1 MLQGAGELFGVVQCL
16 VSLISLSLLNVTRSI
31 EYVAERY
38 AQQGAVEYPQ
48 IAGKPYLEDDEC
60 VRLLTNT
67 VLGAADRST
76 QLAAPA
82 LFSWGIIAQTIRD
95 VAYATREAQ
104 LEDGSSDSESPARLK
119 SSLRGS
125 RNSMARPS
133 RIQTLLELIM
143 DVLPGDDPI
152 AIMGTAAVNALQVFD
167 VVSSVSDAF
176 GSLFSAPVDL
186 HITAYAKL
194 ALMSLLREGLPL
206 VQYSPGIVQALLSVI
221 SYDSPSGTT
230 AETLSAPEPA
240 LTMVSDED
248 IFTPRFIGLV
258 HSRYPHELSPLLEFS
273 TALNQS
279 RRSSSDQGPDV
290 ANVLDSMVTFTYKLP
305 VDFND
310 YELVREDEVS
320 NCIQLTSDL
329 PFFESRAISTTGRLR
344 RPKALLASDSQVPSH
359 SEGQL
364 AIPAGTVGVVVS
376 DTRPFVVCWQFEHS
390 GLEYLGN
397 LLATRCLNSTILDA
411 ASLQPLDRLTAA
423 QIVQLITSLLHSAA
437 DKDDPAAAKFVL
449 GRLSY
454 GLQRNDDIIRVV
466 SDMFEEELQA
476 LIGRPN
482 LEGSLPLLVACVQLM
497 RALLT
502 TYPERVWSFLI
513 RSSLIS
519 VDETSCGLA
528 SVVGATE
535 VPSGRYD
542 FLASCTDLFA
552 GLVED
557 AISRA
562 VSRNN
567 SNSKA
572 VARFEDQA
580 RSSGSTPDR
589 MLGAVL
595 LAFERVSVDVLQSLS
610 GWKFDIPGQRLEL
623 NAKIIATLN
632 SVLSYHYRVGGDS
645 DGASAKPTTFLAK
658 ASEALLD
665 TFLADGPQQVTLQS
679 ILNIFTTT
687 VTDVGSTISSQS
699 RKAILAQARAALT
712 FCSTLLS
719 VSLITGRNAARVT
732 SQLFKA
738 VPIIT
743 RMFATQ
749 HALKAPTAKLLT
761 SLVRTAGQD
770 TNEPPSLLGHLG
782 TKATK
787 CFLNLLAELDQPL
800 WDIQTEVSIWKLLSA
815 VVSNNQ
821 QWLAICILTGSTPR
835 DRLKDAQKATNQS
848 RVKPLLTFALDELS
862 QLKTLSPVR
871 AIAMLEFVALAQNH
885 WTWATNDIKKHSE
898 FIKSV
903 TDWLADI
910 VPESRSAD
918 TEAATRFAKENQMA
932 AYIADILAMYLY
944 NARQSGDN
952 SLAKTVTPKLQY
964 LRDYGV
970 AIDGYNH
977 SLHKNLIKNFSNKFP
992 GCSLASFKRTA
1003 LQQAEFGREYYYD
1016 LELASKT
1023 LDFEPSWSR
1032 RNNQGFVDE
1041 VARANVNMSVVES
1054 QVTLLKSWKVL
1065 AIELSFAAVDDA
1077 QLQKDLCKVIEGCL
1091 KANMDAPVPVA
1102 LFDNLSQL
1110 RVDLAFVLLQRL
1122 TNIKSKE
1129 DDLRDLL
1136 PLTWEAVRTSGL
1148 DFDIISN
1155 PRDATYY
1162 RSLLRTLFLSI
1173 QPQIYNPPNPVASNP
1188 ANTTGSSPSQTQ
1200 AIPSPPVITPLVL
1213 EMLQKAIANNFR
1225 ALCGIAHSST
1235 STSDPTDF
1243 VLISALLQS
1252 LLRIPGLD
1260 SSAGQITTIFAD
1272 SNTVKYAT
1280 SLYSWSDR
1288 LVDASAN
1295 NDNDPIY
1302 GELAILFLLALSSVP
1317 GLATHMAITGTLAA
1331 ISAANLSQ
1339 HLRKRGGCGPFDAPM
1354 RMHQIWARG
1363 LLPLCLNLVA
1373 AVGAPLAA
1381 EVASFVNSF
1390 PQMLERVG
1398 RDVEGRPASRGQPH
1412 AGAITAVVAA
1422 ELHSLALLD
1431 CFVERVRQLGP
1442 AVGVVSAEVPGLQW
1456 DRVGVK
1462 QEVEG
1467 LVRGR
1472 RALRERIV
1480 AVGEWEAGLGRR
1492 RGRESGKEGSQ
1503 LEEWVVHELEDAV
1516 LCLSG

>member
-1 MLQGAGELFGVVQCL
+1 MAPSPEAVYFPALEKCLDGEHPLISWSDVYAAVTDSDNLERNASVEKFLRDDSVAAILNQPLTAFPAPSPKSKTEFETKTAPIHVQPSSTGRYDINQVKQDAQWLSKEAGVEELAALRIVILEWQQRAAAQLLSEWSEEEKLSLRDATISAGFGTTTSRDPSEIAGADLSEFNNDKQRHGRLLATLWLRTALGGTAREEQEQEPEAEDQELDFFVQCLKALEDRLGLLGDSSKWPASVAEDEELTPAFATALFTELAVIMRVAFVHVAASSGISDAASVKAWFGLMDQSYFLTELQVMLQGAGELFGVVQCL

-743 RMFATQ
+743 R
-749 HALKAPTAKLLT
+749 
-761 SLVRTAGQD
+761 
-770 TNEPPSLLGHLG
+770 
-782 TKATK
+782 
-787 CFLNLLAELDQPL
+787 
-800 WDIQTEVSIWKLLSA
+800 IY
-815 VVSNNQ
+815 
-821 QWLAICILTGSTPR
+821 
-835 DRLKDAQKATNQS
+835 
-848 RVKPLLTFALDELS
+848 
-862 QLKTLSPVR
+862 SP
-871 AIAMLEFVALAQNH
+871 H
-885 WTWATNDIKKHSE
+885 
-898 FIKSV
+898 
-903 TDWLADI
+903 
-910 VPESRSAD
+910 
-918 TEAATRFAKENQMA
+918 
-932 AYIADILAMYLY
+932 
-944 NARQSGDN
+944 
-952 SLAKTVTPKLQY
+952 
-964 LRDYGV
+964 
-970 AIDGYNH
+970 
-977 SLHKNLIKNFSNKFP
+977 
-992 GCSLASFKRTA
+992 
-1003 LQQAEFGREYYYD
+1003 
-1016 LELASKT
+1016 
-1023 LDFEPSWSR
+1023 
-1032 RNNQGFVDE
+1032 
-1041 VARANVNMSVVES
+1041 
-1054 QVTLLKSWKVL
+1054 
-1065 AIELSFAAVDDA
+1065 SFA
-1077 QLQKDLCKVIEGCL
+1077 
-1091 KANMDAPVPVA
+1091 
-1102 LFDNLSQL
+1102 
-1110 RVDLAFVLLQRL
+1110 
-1122 TNIKSKE
+1122 
-1129 DDLRDLL
+1129 
-1136 PLTWEAVRTSGL
+1136 PL
-1148 DFDIISN
+1148 DK
-1155 PRDATYY
+1155 
-1162 RSLLRTLFLSI
+1162 
-1173 QPQIYNPPNPVASNP
+1173 
-1188 ANTTGSSPSQTQ
+1188 
-1200 AIPSPPVITPLVL
+1200 TP
-1213 EMLQKAIANNFR
+1213 MSR
-1225 ALCGIAHSST
+1225 HPC
-1235 STSDPTDF
+1235 
-1243 VLISALLQS
+1243 
-1252 LLRIPGLD
+1252 
-1260 SSAGQITTIFAD
+1260 
-1272 SNTVKYAT
+1272 
-1280 SLYSWSDR
+1280 
-1288 LVDASAN
+1288 
-1295 NDNDPIY
+1295 
-1302 GELAILFLLALSSVP
+1302 
-1317 GLATHMAITGTLAA
+1317 LAT
-1331 ISAANLSQ
+1331 
-1339 HLRKRGGCGPFDAPM
+1339 
-1354 RMHQIWARG
+1354 
-1363 LLPLCLNLVA
+1363 
-1373 AVGAPLAA
+1373 
-1381 EVASFVNSF
+1381 
-1390 PQMLERVG
+1390 
-1398 RDVEGRPASRGQPH
+1398 
-1412 AGAITAVVAA
+1412 
-1422 ELHSLALLD
+1422 
-1431 CFVERVRQLGP
+1431 
-1442 AVGVVSAEVPGLQW
+1442 
-1456 DRVGVK
+1456 
-1462 QEVEG
+1462 
-1467 LVRGR
+1467 
-1472 RALRERIV
+1472 
-1480 AVGEWEAGLGRR
+1480 
-1492 RGRESGKEGSQ
+1492 
-1503 LEEWVVHELEDAV
+1503 
-1516 LCLSG
+1516 